1 MSEQKTFE
9 SPYGYQLIVPIVD
22 GSTEIAT
29 LDLEEPT
36 LDDMERLSDNTKK
49 HGAIRAFTIMLA
61 DHTKLPVST
70 VKKLKSRDFN
80 AIQEYY
86 DYFLSEAKSTT

>member
-22 GSTEIAT
+22 GATEIQS

-36 LDDMERLSDNTKK
+36 LDDMERLTETFS
-49 HGAIRAFTIMLA
+49 LQ
-61 DHTKLPVST
+61 
-70 VKKLKSRDFN
+70 
-80 AIQEYY
+80 IQR
-86 DYFLSEAKSTT
+86 SETPRL

>member
-9 SPYGYQLIVPIVD
+9 SPYNYKLITPIVD
-22 GSTEIAT
+22 AATEIQSI
-29 LDLEEPT
+29 DLEEPT

-49 HGAIRAFTIMLA
+49 HGAIRGFTMLLA